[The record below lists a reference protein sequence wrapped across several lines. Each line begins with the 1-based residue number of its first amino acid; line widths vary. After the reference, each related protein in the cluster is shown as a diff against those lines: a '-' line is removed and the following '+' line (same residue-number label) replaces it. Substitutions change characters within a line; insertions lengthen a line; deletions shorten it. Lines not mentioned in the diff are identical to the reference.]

1 MLTDRAPNISS
12 DELTTPARAP
22 VRGGSQPRVG
32 HREGALFFLAIGVIA
47 LHVVDDNY
55 LQPQPGTSAG
65 DHVVSGLVPL
75 AVLGLAMAAVGI
87 CGDLF
92 ESSLKRHAGL
102 KDSSTLIPG
111 HGGVLDRIDALLF
124 ATPLF
129 YLYLKDLP

>member
-65 DHVVSGLVPL
+65 CAARLRWCSACSASPSDSRPCTTRTPLVPP
-75 AVLGLAMAAVGI
+75 VMTSRV
-87 CGDLF
+87 C
-92 ESSLKRHAGL
+92 
-102 KDSSTLIPG
+102 
-111 HGGVLDRIDALLF
+111 
-124 ATPLF
+124 
-129 YLYLKDLP
+129 